1 MQLLLI
7 LRLLLSLH
15 LQYKGDISDHL
26 ISSDRYQR
34 QSAQAAHSFP
44 TYFAAP
50 QLAAYLALHTS
61 LPYLTGAQGISSTS
75 TRHQRRLQHQSLL
88 CSNSKVSRVSTR
100 GAPVC
105 RRRPALFV
113 LDKVSLRLQVGPLL
127 GPGRDQANETPVTL
141 AAAFVQSA
149 RFKLNSLPLDH
160 HPSEAR
166 CAIQFC
172 KPRGGDSTAIATL
185 CDL

>member
-61 LPYLTGAQGISSTS
+61 LPYLTGRPG
-75 TRHQRRLQHQSLL
+75 HQLYV
-88 CSNSKVSRVSTR
+88 N
-100 GAPVC
+100 
-105 RRRPALFV
+105 
-113 LDKVSLRLQVGPLL
+113 
-127 GPGRDQANETPVTL
+127 QA
-141 AAAFVQSA
+141 SA
-149 RFKLNSLPLDH
+149 
-160 HPSEAR
+160 
-166 CAIQFC
+166 
-172 KPRGGDSTAIATL
+172 AIAASIAALLQLEGLTGL
-185 CDL
+185 DPRRARLPPPSRTVRLGQGLSALASWTVAGAR